1 MTEKFKPVVVEAE
14 YIGPY
19 AKVLIPNS
27 GGKVWKRN
35 DPAPKIRVRYGHPIG
50 ADWNILKGKKDYD
63 AMLKQAQAEADERAK
78 ERKARRDATAAKAEA
93 LSNPTVDEKPKPAKK
108 GGAS

>member
-27 GGKVWKRN
+27 GGKTYKRG

-50 ADWNILKGKKDYD
+50 GCWKITKGQKEYD
-63 AMLKQAQAEADERAK
+63 AMLKQAQAEADERAS

-93 LSNPTVDEKPKPAKK
+93 LSNPLEKPKPAKK